1 MEQVKLLHL
10 YNAHFSGFPCWSFV
24 SETFNQLMNSWNVNL
39 RVIFDLPYGTH
50 SHLVDSLTDGKHARK
65 MIYTRYLKFLKS
77 IATNRRLRIVT
88 ETRRSWTGQ
97 NIRKILL
104 DTNVTVVPGVT
115 RTHDLSDYRVYETP
129 AEENWRLGLLVS
141 LLEVRDARWSVMF
154 DEESGQLSED
164 ETSAMINDVCTS

>member
-1 MEQVKLLHL
+1 MWDLVVDFIRKQWTYLACNLL
-10 YNAHFSGFPCWSFV
+10 NFSGFPCWSFV

-77 IATNRRLRIVT
+77 LATNRRPALTALLRIVT

-115 RTHDLSDYRVYETP
+115 NHNPAFNRRDTRNLCKAKVAAGATSGLCGNLNFPVYGNT
-129 AEENWRLGLLVS
+129 
-141 LLEVRDARWSVMF
+141 
-154 DEESGQLSED
+154 
-164 ETSAMINDVCTS
+164 